1 MSEFVGNKEVFK
13 CSKCKCKNFLEGF
26 GKSRLEERY
35 KTCIKCREQR
45 KKNIKRCP
53 CGTIPCFGFLK
64 DKKKICCASCK
75 KDGMINLVHMNNLC
89 PCGIRPCFG
98 FLKDKKIICCKN
110 CKKDGMI
117 DLVHMNNLC
126 PCGTRPAFGFLKD
139 KKKICCKNCK
149 KDGMIDL
156 VNINR
161 LCPCGKQTCFG
172 FLKDKKI
179 ICCKNCK
186 KDGMIDLAN
195 IKCKLGCDTRA
206 STKRYRG
213 YCSRCFFYT
222 FPDEPI
228 TRNYKTKEN
237 IVVKYLN
244 ENFKE
249 KYDSIEDRVIKGG
262 CSLKRPDKLYDFG
275 SHVVVIEV
283 DENRH
288 SGYNCENKRTMT
300 IFQDIGNRPCVFIR
314 FNPDSYITEEG
325 KKIKSPFS
333 IKKET
338 GLLQVSNKK
347 ELNKRLTHLKNT
359 FEKYSHTYT
368 PNKELEII
376 HLFY

>member
-1 MSEFVGNKEVFK
+1 
-13 CSKCKCKNFLEGF
+13 
-26 GKSRLEERY
+26 
-35 KTCIKCREQR
+35 
-45 KKNIKRCP
+45 
-53 CGTIPCFGFLK
+53 
-64 DKKKICCASCK
+64 
-75 KDGMINLVHMNNLC
+75 
-89 PCGIRPCFG
+89 
-98 FLKDKKIICCKN
+98 
-110 CKKDGMI
+110 
-117 DLVHMNNLC
+117 MNNLC

-314 FNPDSYITEEG
+314 FNPDSYTTEEG